1 MRLNQKY
8 IFTITLALLLFGA
21 YLNVHATHISE
32 PILNESKTKYR
43 LGEKVIL
50 SGWVSY
56 DNQATADVLLAFKV
70 TRTDGS
76 IATEATYSS
85 DDNGKF
91 AFEFA
96 TNHQVPGK
104 YLATVTS
111 HCLAIHRSI
120 CTYKNKTLSID
131 IIE

>member
-1 MRLNQKY
+1 MWLNPKY
-8 IFTITLALLLFGA
+8 IFTITLVLLLFGA
-21 YLNVHATHISE
+21 SLNVHATHISE

-56 DNQATADVLLAFKV
+56 DNQPTADVLLVLKV
-70 TRTDGS
+70 TRADRS
-76 IATEATYSS
+76 IATEATYTS
-85 DDNGKF
+85 DDNGNF

-96 TNHQVPGK
+96 TNYQVAGK
-104 YLATVTS
+104 YLVTVTS

>member
-1 MRLNQKY
+1 MWLNPKY
-8 IFTITLALLLFGA
+8 IFTTTLALLLLGA
-21 YLNVHATHISE
+21 SLNVHATHISE

-50 SGWVSY
+50 SGWVNY
-56 DNQATADVLLAFKV
+56 DNQPTADVLLAFKV
-70 TRTDGS
+70 TRADGS
-76 IATEATYSS
+76 IAIEATYSS

-96 TNHQVPGK
+96 TNNQMPGK
-104 YLATVTS
+104 YLVTVTS

-120 CTYKNKTLSID
+120 CTYKNKTLSVD